1 CARARCEA
9 AGNKNLMSGLL
20 VLRPDDAGQVALL
33 HAKSFSES
41 EAWSAASMRD
51 LLKDPNVL
59 TLGILSDGQLAAF
72 VMGQTVAGETD
83 ILTIATDPHQRRK
96 GLAGRLIS
104 ALVKRVGE
112 RGVTRI
118 MLDVAEDNLPARELY
133 RAHGFA
139 EDGRRPRYYRA
150 ARNVPVDAILMS
162 RSLSL

>member
-1 CARARCEA
+1 MADPRFFQNN
-9 AGNKNLMSGLL
+9 G
-20 VLRPDDAGQVALL
+20 P
-33 HAKSFSES
+33 FS
-41 EAWSAASMRD
+41 
-51 LLKDPNVL
+51 LKD
-59 TLGILSDGQLAAF
+59 LAAF
-72 VMGQTVAGETD
+72 ISADLVLSKGGDAERLVQDVAPLGVAGETD

>member
-1 CARARCEA
+1 
-9 AGNKNLMSGLL
+9 MSGLL
-20 VLRPDDAGQVALL
+20 VLRPDDAGRVALL

-59 TLGILSDGQLAAF
+59 TLGILSDGQLTAF

-139 EDGRRPRYYRA
+139 EDGRRRRYYRA

>member
-1 CARARCEA
+1 
-9 AGNKNLMSGLL
+9 
-20 VLRPDDAGQVALL
+20 
-33 HAKSFSES
+33 
-41 EAWSAASMRD
+41 MRD

-83 ILTIATDPHQRRK
+83 ILTIATDPDQRRK

-133 RAHGFA
+133 RTHGFA

>member
-1 CARARCEA
+1 
-9 AGNKNLMSGLL
+9 
-20 VLRPDDAGQVALL
+20 
-33 HAKSFSES
+33 
-41 EAWSAASMRD
+41 
-51 LLKDPNVL
+51 
-59 TLGILSDGQLAAF
+59 
-72 VMGQTVAGETD
+72 MGQTVAGETD